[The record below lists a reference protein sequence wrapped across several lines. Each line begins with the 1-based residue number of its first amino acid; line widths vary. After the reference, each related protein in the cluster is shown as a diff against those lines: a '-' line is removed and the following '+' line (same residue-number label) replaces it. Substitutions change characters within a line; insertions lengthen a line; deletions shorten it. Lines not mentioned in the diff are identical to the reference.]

1 MNAPVSQDATLDFS
15 PPASGGKGINP
26 AQAERYEGKSACVI
40 GAGFGGMA
48 LAIRLQS
55 AGIATTVVEGRD
67 KPGGRAYFW
76 ERDGFTFDAGPT
88 VITDP
93 PCLKELWALTGHDIA
108 EDVELMKVMPF
119 YRLNWPDGTNFDY
132 SNDEQQLYAEI
143 AKLNPDDVIG
153 YQSFLEYSAGVYEEG
168 YVKLGHKPFLDFK
181 SMLKAAP
188 ALIKKQAWRSVYGM
202 VSKYIKNEKL
212 REAFSFH
219 TLLVGGSPMK
229 TSSIYALIHKLEKDG
244 GVWWA
249 RGGTNRLIAGMVRH
263 FERLG
268 GTMRVGDPV
277 VRVHTMGTR
286 ATEVETKG
294 GWKERFDAVASN
306 ADIMHSYKQL
316 LGQSERGKKYAKSL
330 ARKSFSPSLF
340 VVHFGLEGTWPG
352 IPHHMILFGPRY
364 KGLVEDIYDNGV
376 LPQDFSIYLHH
387 PTVTDPSMAPAG
399 KSTFYALVPV
409 AHMGKMPI
417 DWDVEG
423 PKLETAILDEIGR
436 RLIPDIHDRIVNK
449 FHYAPKDFQHDL
461 NAHMGSA
468 FSLEPVLWQSA
479 YLRGHNRDDVIENFY
494 LVGAGTHPGA
504 GIPGVVGSAKA
515 TAGIVLEDLAA
526 KATA

>member
-93 PCLKELWALTGHDIA
+93 PCLKELWALTGHDIV